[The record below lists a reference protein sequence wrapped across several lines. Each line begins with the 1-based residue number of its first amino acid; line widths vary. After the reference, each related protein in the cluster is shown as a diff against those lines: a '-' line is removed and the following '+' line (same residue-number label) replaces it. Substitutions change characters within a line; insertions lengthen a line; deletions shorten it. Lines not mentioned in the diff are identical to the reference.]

1 MNQINWTKFQTSP
14 SPYVRWISAGQTVE
28 GVLVD
33 VREASFQGN
42 DHHQI
47 DLRTHDGSIVT
58 VSATQARLKIA
69 LADQAPEYGD
79 LVRIEYL
86 GEADNVRPSQCP
98 AKLFKVSVLPKATA
112 R

>member
-1 MNQINWTKFQTSP
+1 MTQINWQKFHNPDSP
-14 SPYVRWISAGQTVE
+14 FVRWTSAGQVVE

-42 DHHQI
+42 DHHQL
-47 DLRTHDGSIVT
+47 DLRTEDDSIVT

-69 LADQAPEYGD
+69 LADRAPEYGD

-86 GEADNVRPSQCP
+86 GEVENARPGQCP
-98 AKLFKVSVLPKATA
+98 AKLFKVSVLPKAAA